1 MNFILF
7 FLSFIIPVF
16 SIYDKFINS
25 DTNIYINKFKEN
37 PFYSSKQLYSSHYS
51 NILSKNITN
60 NITLR

>member
-25 DTNIYINKFKEN
+25 DTNIYINKFKEI
-37 PFYSSKQLYSSHYS
+37 PFYSSKQLYSSHYC